1 MILIKDDQKRLDNL
15 KKQVKVVLNEYHNIL
30 SSQPKAEIL
39 EELLVKSLHRA
50 GMQTDW
56 KPDFNHKVGKDLKVL
71 STGERISI
79 KTGKITARK
88 TRADRDLTI
97 SGSRLT
103 SHTTLE
109 DKLKFISD
117 KKEDSYMLLTLS
129 PESTL
134 INRCY
139 ELVIFDTKVLNY
151 STAPWLPKFGR
162 DNFTQT
168 GFEAQTKAYS
178 AKITHSMSDQLWTQ
192 LKDYENNPD
201 IFYCKISV

>member
-1 MILIKDDQKRLDNL
+1 MILIKDDQSRLE
-15 KKQVKVVLNEYHNIL
+15 KFKEQVQKTLREYHTIL

-50 GMQTDW
+50 GMETDW
-56 KPDFNHKVGKDLKVL
+56 EPDFNHKVGKDLRLL

-79 KTGKITARK
+79 KTGKITVRK
-88 TRADRDLTI
+88 KRPDRDLTI

-103 SHTTLE
+103 SHDTLKE
-109 DKLKFISD
+109 KIKFISN
-117 KKEDSYMLLTLS
+117 KKEDSYMLLTPS

-134 INRCY
+134 GNRCY
-139 ELVIFDTKVLNY
+139 ELVSFSTDVLNY
-151 STAPWLPKFGR
+151 DEATWLPKLGR

-168 GFEAQTKAYS
+168 GFLADTKAYS
-178 AKITHSMSDQLWTQ
+178 ASITSKMSDQLWTQ
-192 LKDYENNPD
+192 IKDYENNPD